1 MDNLAQPPKM
11 ADYRFG
17 SLIKGEHY
25 AYARGLTIN
34 PSHLPDALD
43 AMYKD
48 GWELMSIFG
57 ETDSA
62 KIGFI
67 FKRVKLKA
75 FGVELPADVFHTPM
89 TTPITQPILPP
100 VVPSYTT
107 GENKS

>member
-1 MDNLAQPPKM
+1 MDTSNLAEPPKL

-48 GWELMSIFG
+48 GWELMGIFG
-57 ETDSA
+57 ETDSS

-67 FKRVKLKA
+67 FKRRKLNA
-75 FGVELPADVFHTPM
+75 FGVEIPFDTF
-89 TTPITQPILPP
+89 
-100 VVPSYTT
+100 
-107 GENKS
+107 KS

>member
-1 MDNLAQPPKM
+1 MDTSNLAEPPQL

-17 SLIKGEHY
+17 SLIKGENY

-67 FKRVKLKA
+67 FKRRKLNA
-75 FGVELPADVFHTPM
+75 FGVEIPFDTF
-89 TTPITQPILPP
+89 
-100 VVPSYTT
+100 
-107 GENKS
+107 KS